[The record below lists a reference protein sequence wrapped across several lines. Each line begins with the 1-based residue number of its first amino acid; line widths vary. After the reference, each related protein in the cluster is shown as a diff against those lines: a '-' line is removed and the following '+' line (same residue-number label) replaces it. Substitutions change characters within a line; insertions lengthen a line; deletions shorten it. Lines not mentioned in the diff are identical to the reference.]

1 MPLLL
6 ISWSFSSHS
15 IISSWFSFDNRLLIF
30 YSLHSSHHY
39 EDFFRLM
46 ASLDYS
52 LIMSNLPFIYLSLPN
67 ILCVCVC
74 VSVTVSVSVSTSMSV
89 CVYVCISICVFIC
102 LHLYLCLCLRLYLSP
117 LVSMLRVCSC
127 SRSPLFNYLQ
137 RSPLLSHSRGSP
149 SGLFLF
155 PKISSSMPPL
165 TPR

>member
-15 IISSWFSFDNRLLIF
+15 ITSSWFSFDNRLLICV

-52 LIMSNLPFIYLSLPN
+52 LIMSNLPLFYLSLPN
-67 ILCVCVC
+67 ILCVW
-74 VSVTVSVSVSTSMSV
+74 VSVSTSMCV

-117 LVSMLRVCSC
+117 LVSMLRECSC

-155 PKISSSMPPL
+155 PKISFSMPPL